1 LQVQASWESF
11 NRYLPKKAAPV
22 EDFAK
27 RYAVDSKYKKI
38 AVEQLKKI
46 IEDDVSTIS
55 LNSVFGSLW
64 RVVCN
69 DRNNESREEVITAF
83 GLQVDRISNAD
94 EKARMKLW
102 LEESYDYTAEVMET
116 IHSVPQAQRFPC
128 VCLDPTLTF
137 ASAMDSKENEED
149 KPITLFRRD
158 ELLEIGRSCDYKIL
172 RRLGR
177 VLTRLTYINSADEM
191 PVSNS
196 PNFFSLFIEFVRLQ
210 CVNPPPK
217 QSKGAVRSYPG

>member
-1 LQVQASWESF
+1 MQVQAGWKAFKE
-11 NRYLPKKAAPV
+11 YLPKKAIPV

-27 RYAVDSKYKKI
+27 RYATDPKYKKI

-46 IEDDVSTIS
+46 IEHDVSAIS
-55 LNSVFGSLW
+55 LNPVFGSLW
-64 RVVCN
+64 RAVSN
-69 DRNNESREEVITAF
+69 DRGNEEREEVVTAF

-116 IHSVPQAQRFPC
+116 IGSVPEAQRFPC

-137 ASAMDSKENEED
+137 ASAMDSKENDED
-149 KPITLFRRD
+149 RSITLFRRD
-158 ELLEIGRSCDYKIL
+158 ELLEIGRSCDYRIL

-191 PVSNS
+191 PVSYS
-196 PNFFSLFIEFVRLQ
+196 TSFFFLFIEFVRFY
-210 CVNPPPK
+210 CVKPLETF
-217 QSKGAVRSYPG
+217 KGGGSFLSG